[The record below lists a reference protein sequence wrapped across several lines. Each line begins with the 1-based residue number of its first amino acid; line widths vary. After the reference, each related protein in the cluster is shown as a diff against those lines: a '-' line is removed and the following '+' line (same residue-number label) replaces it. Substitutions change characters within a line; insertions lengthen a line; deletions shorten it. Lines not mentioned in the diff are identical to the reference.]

1 MRSLLTLAV
10 ICNISHTILAF
21 PFIQQQLL
29 LSKGGSLPVSTTT
42 SNNIRNE
49 LSSKGQRCHHREPQS
64 IVVRSTLRA
73 GGGNSASQKI
83 NDTSMLGRYS
93 QFVDEKPLLAKSMT
107 AGIVTALANIF
118 SQIVV
123 ASQAQSALI
132 VSWSRVVVYM
142 LTGMCF
148 IGPYLHFWYGFL
160 DRVLVLP
167 KQKPTTRLAI
177 KVVVDQLVGVCIFYP
192 PYFMFMEIAE
202 ATLLGRGMYKSK
214 GWKCPSC
221 MMFQLLTV
229 KPIVYFLLFRSSY
242 ATGYTSKVP
251 NGFTWNCFDELARMA
266 NHQCHQLWYHS
277 TTIPCLSESDRFFLL
292 VRVPIHSCINSMS

>member
-21 PFIQQQLL
+21 PSIQQQLL

-42 SNNIRNE
+42 TTSNNIRNE
-49 LSSKGQRCHHREPQS
+49 LSSKGPRCHHREPHS
-64 IVVRSTLRA
+64 IVVHSTLRA

-214 GWKCPSC
+214 G
-221 MMFQLLTV
+221 
-229 KPIVYFLLFRSSY
+229 
-242 ATGYTSKVP
+242 
-251 NGFTWNCFDELARMA
+251 
-266 NHQCHQLWYHS
+266 
-277 TTIPCLSESDRFFLL
+277 
-292 VRVPIHSCINSMS
+292 

>member
-49 LSSKGQRCHHREPQS
+49 LSSKGQRCHHREPHS
-64 IVVRSTLRA
+64 IVVHSTLRA

-214 GWKCPSC
+214 GWKCPSR
-221 MMFQLLTV
+221 MMF
-229 KPIVYFLLFRSSY
+229 
-242 ATGYTSKVP
+242 
-251 NGFTWNCFDELARMA
+251 
-266 NHQCHQLWYHS
+266 
-277 TTIPCLSESDRFFLL
+277 
-292 VRVPIHSCINSMS
+292 